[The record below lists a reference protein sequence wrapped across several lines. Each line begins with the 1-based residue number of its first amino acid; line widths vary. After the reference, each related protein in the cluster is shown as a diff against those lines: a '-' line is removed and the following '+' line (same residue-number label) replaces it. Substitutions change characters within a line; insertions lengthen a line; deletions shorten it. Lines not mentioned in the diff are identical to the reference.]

1 MEIRDLI
8 RGFLG
13 FPSLNSRDE
22 CGRRGRDSFP
32 SRSFDDEDEN
42 EQDCV
47 SRLPTFSDPLGMHKF
62 FESEINWITQGLFSG
77 GQGDFSFEN
86 GHHTNDNSRWDESG
100 QDESVGSRD
109 FMLNNHSNSRVDTE
123 AKLNELSQEEMD
135 KFFERSGKKSSSV
148 TPFQPNFSFDT
159 PAGRFQGS
167 FFGSSVVEERVTNS
181 DGSMQIIR
189 TERSSDG
196 TEKRIVTKIDSPKG
210 GLVARDENFPLGDFH
225 VPFSDRDIFKR
236 LFS

>member
-100 QDESVGSRD
+100 QDES
-109 FMLNNHSNSRVDTE
+109 
-123 AKLNELSQEEMD
+123 EEMD